1 MTLTYKVKPNAK
13 LKNVMT
19 NEVVTVD
26 ILDEE
31 DIEGRKFWIV
41 RSKQRVLKLSKDAY
55 SLVKG
60 TK

>member
-1 MTLTYKVKPNAK
+1 MTPTYKAKPNVK

-31 DIEGRKFWIV
+31 DIEGKKFWIV
-41 RSKQRVLKLSKDAY
+41 RSKQRLLKLSKDAY

-60 TK
+60 SK

>member
-1 MTLTYKVKPNAK
+1 MTLTYKVKPNVK

-26 ILDEE
+26 ILNEE
-31 DIEGRKFWIV
+31 DIEGRKFWII

-60 TK
+60 SK